1 MAGTTLV
8 ITLIEEVPS
17 FIQIS
22 KQEFRPIWV
31 RIIRLTKSRF
41 IIYYHPD
48 ICEAP
53 DAIPFPPA
61 LAQET
66 LKQPLTAQVALPLPK
81 ASKGPSQAGDQG
93 QGADGAKD
101 KGKGK
106 GTKPPLK
113 AKDAA
118 KAKEAEAQAKEVE
131 AKTKEADPMAKDAF
145 TFQLSQKEDP
155 PPPKAKA

>member
-48 ICEAP
+48 IREVP
-53 DAIPFPPA
+53 GAIPSPSA
-61 LAQET
+61 LALET
-66 LKQPLTAQVALPLPK
+66 SKQPHDCPGCSP
-81 ASKGPSQAGDQG
+81 PSLRLQKDP
-93 QGADGAKD
+93 AK
-101 KGKGK
+101 
-106 GTKPPLK
+106 LVI
-113 AKDAA
+113 
-118 KAKEAEAQAKEVE
+118 KAKELMGL
-131 AKTKEADPMAKDAF
+131 KTKVRARRPSP
-145 TFQLSQKEDP
+145 SQM
-155 PPPKAKA
+155 PKALPRPRKLQLRQRKQRPRLKKLILRPRTLQLR